1 MAPKRL
7 ITEGVGEET
16 GNVCVNVTSLNILNM
31 PHILRFFF
39 FSSRCRLFH
48 NAIFSG
54 SCNIHILNTS
64 VLKF

>member
-31 PHILRFFF
+31 PHILRFFSLQDAVYF
-39 FSSRCRLFH
+39 IMLSFLVPV
-48 NAIFSG
+48 IF
-54 SCNIHILNTS
+54 T
-64 VLKF
+64 F